1 MATERA
7 WPVIYNCFKTILTSG
22 LDVVNAP
29 LQESPLFVDVADQ
42 AANVANGS
50 FNIVQLGVAGIG
62 MEINGKHLYKE
73 NVRVSIGFM
82 PNPNAD
88 ASTPVDA
95 NNAFNDAET
104 VIEALLYPAAVQQ
117 QGVLLITF
125 TGSHSRFLDSS
136 KSQLVIDLNF
146 HVQVYLAVAYA
157 PA

>member
-1 MATERA
+1 
-7 WPVIYNCFKTILTSG
+7 

-29 LQESPLFVDVADQ
+29 LQESALFVDVADQ

-50 FNIVQLGVAGIG
+50 FNIVQAGISG
-62 MEINGKHLYKE
+62 IGLGINGERLYKE

-104 VIEALLYPAAVQQ
+104 IIEALIYPAAVQE
-117 QGVLLITF
+117 QGVMLITF

-146 HVQVYLAVAYA
+146 AVQVYLAVAYV
-157 PA
+157 PSE